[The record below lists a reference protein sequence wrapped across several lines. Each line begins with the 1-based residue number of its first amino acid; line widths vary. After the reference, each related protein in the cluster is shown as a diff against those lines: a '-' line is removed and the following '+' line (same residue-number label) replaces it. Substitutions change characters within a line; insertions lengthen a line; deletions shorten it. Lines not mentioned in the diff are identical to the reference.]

1 MSDSVNL
8 SLVLV
13 SIEASN
19 RDNLIALQ
27 NYTNNLNYR
36 AFNFQSP
43 MKDGTKWLVWFYA
56 DISRDKIPTEKQMID
71 AYKSEAN

>member
-1 MSDSVNL
+1 MNL

>member
-27 NYTNNLNYR
+27 NYTNNINYR